1 VDIEPSRSAEHVR
14 ECNALLI
21 SQAGK
26 NRAHGHRRI
35 VEEGMN
41 IPMNDFHV
49 TEKAKAETGRT
60 TDVRNIDLPYPQ
72 SADQPPTRVDPDEN
86 SGNRKFHTEGGSWKT
101 GNRRTVLYV
110 DDNPKALRMLKF
122 VIEGSGYKVV
132 AARDAGEALDLS
144 LVNYR
149 ILKMMGSDPIL
160 AIKLFSPGTPIVLIS
175 GYALLPPQEFSHVDA
190 HVGKGATLDILLD
203 KIRALVVAHESSPAA
218 ASGSLEKRNETKLSA

>member
-1 VDIEPSRSAEHVR
+1 
-14 ECNALLI
+14 
-21 SQAGK
+21 
-26 NRAHGHRRI
+26 
-35 VEEGMN
+35 
-41 IPMNDFHV
+41 MNDFYV
-49 TEKAKAETGRT
+49 PEKAMAESGKT
-60 TDVRNIDLPYPQ
+60 TNTRDIDLRYAR
-72 SADQPPTRVDPDEN
+72 STDQPPTRLDLDED
-86 SGNRKFHTEGGSWKT
+86 SGNRKSHTGGGRWKT
-101 GNRRTVLYV
+101 GNQRTVLYV